1 MKKFLA
7 ALLLVTL
14 ASPAYAAGR
23 CYSLDEVNA
32 EKVIRMHSELMVIT
46 VTCKQSST
54 GRDLVRAYTG
64 FTKQNINLI
73 RQSEQTL
80 SKYYAAS
87 YGGDG
92 ISRLDTLRTKLA
104 NEYGQQ
110 VADLSAPAFC
120 AQRRDKVISMFDS
133 PPRSLQEDSMRT
145 YASDKTYEAV
155 CDKSL
160 KVADT
165 DSSAG
170 SLADD
175 EAKEPAPKAK
185 KIKKKVK
192 S

>member
-1 MKKFLA
+1 MKIVLA
-7 ALLLVTL
+7 ALLLTVL
-14 ASPAYAAGR
+14 ASPAHAGR

-64 FTKQNINLI
+64 FTKQNVGVI
-73 RQSEQTL
+73 RDSEQTL
-80 SKYYAAS
+80 SRYYAAA
-87 YGGDG
+87 YGGNG

-110 VADLSAPAFC
+110 AADLSAPTFC
-120 AQRRDKVISMFDS
+120 AQRRDKVVSMYDS
-133 PPRSLQEDSMRT
+133 PPRSLKEDSMRT

-160 KVADT
+160 RVSEAASSEADT
-165 DSSAG
+165 G
-170 SLADD
+170 E
-175 EAKEPAPKAK
+175 EAVKDTAPKAK